1 MTVPSVDDRTYGF
14 RGTIQFDFL
23 PDRIFRTEKFL
34 GRMLCQCYPLFRFQ
48 EIKAAGEYLYPEHM
62 HEARVCIDF
71 IQLPDSAIVYCHF
84 LFKKR
89 KPQASSTSGNCFSKE
104 VDTGYGIV
112 VVTPVS
118 LNADF

>member
-1 MTVPSVDDRTYGF
+1 
-14 RGTIQFDFL
+14 
-23 PDRIFRTEKFL
+23 
-34 GRMLCQCYPLFRFQ
+34 MLCQCYPLFRFQ

-71 IQLPDSAIVYCHF
+71 IQLPDGAIVYCHF
-84 LFKKR
+84 LFIKR

>member
-84 LFKKR
+84 HVHKKENR
-89 KPQASSTSGNCFSKE
+89 RHLPLPETAFLKKWIPDME
-104 VDTGYGIV
+104 
-112 VVTPVS
+112 
-118 LNADF
+118 LLL

>member
-1 MTVPSVDDRTYGF
+1 
-14 RGTIQFDFL
+14 
-23 PDRIFRTEKFL
+23 
-34 GRMLCQCYPLFRFQ
+34 MLCQCYPLFRFQ

-84 LFKKR
+84 LFIKKETAGIFHFR
-89 KPQASSTSGNCFSKE
+89 KLLFKE

-112 VVTPVS
+112 V
-118 LNADF
+118 

>member
-84 LFKKR
+84 LFIKKKTAGIFHFR
-89 KPQASSTSGNCFSKE
+89 ETAFKI
-104 VDTGYGIV
+104 DTDME
-112 VVTPVS
+112 
-118 LNADF
+118 LLL